1 VPPLTEQGA
10 MTAFRMKRRHFLL
23 ATLATISSKRAAS
36 AQPRRFRVAF
46 ANLNQEP
53 GARVDGLGFTGADI
67 RRSFE
72 LASRSLP
79 VDMIYYDNG
88 GDAEK
93 ALSNAKDAISSRVDL
108 LIEYNSDARANAEIG
123 QRLKAA
129 GIPVLAVNYAI
140 PGAPLYAADNI
151 GAGRL
156 AGQALGKFAN
166 ENWSDQTTVATI
178 LGDISDPSPSVTAR
192 VRGVTE
198 GLRQELPDLSP
209 VKLDSAGHSVRAGGV
224 LSKFLAT
231 QSRRKVLVAAL
242 DDASALAAKSA
253 IEAAGRISDCVI
265 VSQGADRSI
274 HGGASEKKEIDPAN
288 RGSIVLG
295 SVAYYFDRY
304 GYEIL
309 PIALRILRGEE
320 VPSQTLTKHVLI
332 SAKNVFVEYPP
343 YDMN

>member
-1 VPPLTEQGA
+1 
-10 MTAFRMKRRHFLL
+10 MTAFQMERRHFLL
-23 ATLATISSKRAAS
+23 ATLAMISSKRVAS
-36 AQPRRFRVAF
+36 AEPRRFRVAF
-46 ANLNQEP
+46 ANLNEEP
-53 GARVDGLGFTGADI
+53 GTRIDGLGFTGAEI

-93 ALSNAKDAISSRVDL
+93 ALGNAKDAVSSMVDL
-108 LIEYNSDARANAEIG
+108 FIEYNSDARANAEIG
-123 QRLKAA
+123 RQLKTA
-129 GIPVLAVNYAI
+129 GIPLLAVNYSI
-140 PGAPLYAADNI
+140 PGAPLYTADNI
-151 GAGRL
+151 GAGRI
-156 AGQALGKFAN
+156 AGQALGKFAK
-166 ENWSDQTTVATI
+166 ENWSDQTLVAAI
-178 LGDISDPSPSVTAR
+178 LGDISDPSASVTAR
-192 VRGVTE
+192 IQGVTE

-209 VKLDSAGHSVRAGGV
+209 VQLDSAGHSVRAGGV
-224 LSKFLAT
+224 LSKFLTAQT
-231 QSRRKVLVAAL
+231 RRKVLVATL

-253 IEAAGRISDCVI
+253 VEAAGRISDCVI

-309 PIALRILRGEE
+309 PIALRMLRSEQ
-320 VPSQTLTKHVLI
+320 VPSQTSTKHTLI
-332 SAKNVFVEYPP
+332 SAKNVFLEYPP